1 MNNQDPSA
9 TSENRLS
16 EPESSLT
23 PRGLSPGTSGARSGG
38 NRQSRQSTTEP
49 KQLKIVVRIAPAEAQ
64 PSEAPKPF
72 AEVTAPPILNPPPSQ
87 DASLQ
92 TPAPPEISARKLSAE
107 AEPQQIPARMLNE
120 FVYCQRFRPRRLIY
134 ALRFLVARVSANLHL
149 ETGVDSG

>member
-1 MNNQDPSA
+1 MNDQDPSA

-16 EPESSLT
+16 EPELSLT
-23 PRGLSPGTSGARSGG
+23 PRALSPGTSGARLGG

-49 KQLKIVVRIAPAEAQ
+49 KQLKIVVRLTPTEAK
-64 PSEAPKPF
+64 PSEAQKPV

-107 AEPQQIPARMLNE
+107 A
-120 FVYCQRFRPRRLIY
+120 
-134 ALRFLVARVSANLHL
+134 
-149 ETGVDSG
+149 